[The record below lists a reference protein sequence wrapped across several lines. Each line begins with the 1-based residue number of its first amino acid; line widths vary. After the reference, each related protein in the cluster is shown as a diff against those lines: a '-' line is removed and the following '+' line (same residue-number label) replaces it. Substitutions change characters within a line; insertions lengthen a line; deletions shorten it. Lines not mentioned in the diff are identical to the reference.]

1 MKHHL
6 TFKDESSD
14 KFWNI
19 EVDGNSFTVT
29 YGKTGAT
36 GQTQTKTFDNEE
48 KCLKEAEKLLAE
60 KLKKGYV
67 EVGIEKNDSV
77 NKKEEIVE
85 SKNAYLEEWK
95 TLIKAQDLPKAL
107 IRHFSY
113 LADTPGYGRVLEG
126 VMKVAISAQINE
138 DCLFIEFPSDTLIA
152 TPPANLQHHH
162 EWPESFR
169 KLAAVHGSLELEEAR
184 LYLGD
189 HGLVE
194 NYYLEKIEWGKTLD
208 DPSKVY
214 SPLVDYSDWW
224 FYHPYTKNPTN
235 EPALCFISHEDLS
248 VADPVEQNA
257 GALFLSRMSEILELY
272 ITPSTNENSTETK
285 TSISLKPFL
294 KLSRCVRQGLI
305 HRNDLITLE
314 PKLAETSWEHYP
326 ESINRIAIYDI
337 GKPSQPVLKTFLP
350 LELTPYEMCI
360 HRDRLFVFS
369 AGSIEMG
376 TKFNLTVYDITSHDE
391 IILLKELDSEL
402 IPSNEKY
409 KLDVVSIASHSS
421 LLITGDYLLFS
432 FESLGYRDLRDFEFR
447 VYNIRTLEYIFTQ
460 SIEEGWPN
468 AAQLCG
474 NEVFQYIDYEI
485 RKISIT
491 NDTLN
496 AELVLKWPQDTI
508 RGVYAKRG
516 NFFYLGNMR
525 NDLLYTHNE
534 KGQQI
539 GKVKVPGKALV
550 TVGKMWLHENI
561 LIIKTGF
568 FLYINSDGSL
578 VHLQSDW
585 EPKDSSF
592 INDRNKLT
600 FHENKMLVPRITGD
614 KTPGKEFEFQIFEM
628 ILK

>member
-6 TFKDESSD
+6 TFKDDKSD

-19 EVDGNSFTVT
+19 EVSENSFTVT
-29 YGKTGAT
+29 YGKTGT
-36 GQTQTKTFDNEE
+36 NGQTQTKTFDDEQE
-48 KCLKEAEKLLAE
+48 CLKEAKTLLSE
-60 KLKKGYV
+60 KLKKGYL

-138 DCLFIEFPSDTLIA
+138 DCLVIEFPSDTLIA
-152 TPPANLQHHH
+152 RAPANLQQYK
-162 EWPESFR
+162 EWPESFQ
-169 KLAAVHGSLELEEAR
+169 KLAAVHEALELEEAR

-194 NYYLEKIEWGKTLD
+194 DFYLEKIEWGKTLD

-314 PKLAETSWEHYP
+314 PQLGKNHWEYYP

-432 FESLGYRDLRDFEFR
+432 FESLGYRGLRDFEFK
-447 VYNIRTLEYIFTQ
+447 VYNIQTLEYIFTQ

-468 AAQLCG
+468 AAQLCD
-474 NEVFQYIDYEI
+474 NEVFQYVDNKI

-496 AELVLKWPQDTI
+496 TELLQWTQDIT
-508 RGVYAKRG
+508 RGVYAKKG
-516 NFFYLGNMR
+516 DFLYLGNESL
-525 NDLLYTHNE
+525 NIYNE
-534 KGQQI
+534 KGQRI
-539 GKVKVPGKALV
+539 GKVKVPGTLESIE
-550 TVGKMWLHENI
+550 KMWNHENI
-561 LIIKTGF
+561 LILNHGYF
-568 FLYINSDGSL
+568 FFINSDGSL
-578 VHLQSDW
+578 VHLKSDW
-585 EPKDSSF
+585 KPKDDVF

-600 FHENKMLVPRITGD
+600 FHENKMLVPRLIRD
-614 KTPGKEFEFQIFEM
+614 EAPGKEFEFQIFEM

>member
-6 TFKDESSD
+6 TFKDDKSD

-19 EVDGNSFTVT
+19 EVSENSFTVT
-29 YGKTGAT
+29 YGKTGTA

-48 KCLKEAEKLLAE
+48 KCLKEAGKLLSE

-432 FESLGYRDLRDFEFR
+432 FESLGYRDLRDFEFK
-447 VYNIRTLEYIFTQ
+447 VYNIQTLEYIFTQ

-468 AAQLCG
+468 AAQLCD
-474 NEVFQYIDYEI
+474 NEVFQYVDNKI

-496 AELVLKWPQDTI
+496 TELLQWTQDIT
-508 RGVYAKRG
+508 RGVYAKKG
-516 NFFYLGNMR
+516 DFLYLGNESL
-525 NDLLYTHNE
+525 NIYNE
-534 KGQQI
+534 KGQRI
-539 GKVKVPGKALV
+539 GKVKVPGTLESIE
-550 TVGKMWLHENI
+550 KMWNHENI
-561 LIIKTGF
+561 LILNHGYF
-568 FLYINSDGSL
+568 FFINSDGSL
-578 VHLQSDW
+578 VHLKSDW
-585 EPKDSSF
+585 KPKDDVF

-600 FHENKMLVPRITGD
+600 FHENKMLVPRLIRD
-614 KTPGKEFEFQIFEM
+614 EAPGKEFEFQIFEM

>member
-6 TFKDESSD
+6 TFKDDKSD

-19 EVDGNSFTVT
+19 EVAGNSFTVT
-29 YGKTGAT
+29 YGKTGT
-36 GQTQTKTFDNEE
+36 SGQTQTKTFDDEK

-67 EVGIEKNDSV
+67 EGGIEKNDSV

-85 SKNAYLEEWK
+85 SKNAYLEEWE

-337 GKPSQPVLKTFLP
+337 SKPSQPVLKTFLP

-376 TKFNLTVYDITSHDE
+376 IKFNLTVYDITSHDE

-432 FESLGYRDLRDFEFR
+432 FESLGYRGLRDFEFK
-447 VYNIRTLEYIFTQ
+447 VYNIQTLEYIFTQ

-468 AAQLCG
+468 AAQLCD
-474 NEVFQYIDYEI
+474 NEVFQYVDNKI

-496 AELVLKWPQDTI
+496 TELLQWTQDIT
-508 RGVYAKRG
+508 RGVYAKKG
-516 NFFYLGNMR
+516 DFLYLGNESL
-525 NDLLYTHNE
+525 NIYNE
-534 KGQQI
+534 KGQRI
-539 GKVKVPGKALV
+539 GKVKVPGTLESIE
-550 TVGKMWLHENI
+550 KMWNHENI
-561 LIIKTGF
+561 LILNHGYF
-568 FLYINSDGSL
+568 FFINSDGSL
-578 VHLQSDW
+578 VHLKSDW
-585 EPKDSSF
+585 KPKDDVF

-600 FHENKMLVPRITGD
+600 FHENKMLVPRLIRD
-614 KTPGKEFEFQIFEM
+614 EAPGKEFEFQIFEM

>member
-1 MKHHL
+1 MKHRL
-6 TFKDESSD
+6 TFKDDKSD

-19 EVDGNSFTVT
+19 EVDGTSFTVT
-29 YGKTGAT
+29 YGKAGTS
-36 GQTQTKTFDNEE
+36 GQTQTKSFDNEE
-48 KCLKEAEKLLAE
+48 KCLKEAEKLLSE
-60 KLKKGYV
+60 KLKKGYL

-432 FESLGYRDLRDFEFR
+432 FESLGYRDLRDFEFK
-447 VYNIRTLEYIFTQ
+447 VYNIQTLEYIFTQ

-468 AAQLCG
+468 AAQLCD
-474 NEVFQYIDYEI
+474 NEVFQYVDNKI

-496 AELVLKWPQDTI
+496 TELLQWTQDIT
-508 RGVYAKRG
+508 RGVYAKKG
-516 NFFYLGNMR
+516 DFLYLGNESL
-525 NDLLYTHNE
+525 NIYNE
-534 KGQQI
+534 KGQRI
-539 GKVKVPGKALV
+539 GKVKVPGTLESIE
-550 TVGKMWLHENI
+550 KMWNHENI
-561 LIIKTGF
+561 LILNHGYF
-568 FLYINSDGSL
+568 FFINSDGSL
-578 VHLQSDW
+578 VHLKSDW
-585 EPKDSSF
+585 KPKDDVF

-600 FHENKMLVPRITGD
+600 FHENKMLVPRLIRD
-614 KTPGKEFEFQIFEM
+614 EAPGKEFEFQIFEM

>member
-6 TFKDESSD
+6 TFKDDKSD

-19 EVDGNSFTVT
+19 EVSENSFTVT
-29 YGKTGAT
+29 YGKTGT
-36 GQTQTKTFDNEE
+36 SGQTQTKSFDDEK

-432 FESLGYRDLRDFEFR
+432 FESLGYRDLRDFEFK
-447 VYNIRTLEYIFTQ
+447 VYNIQTLEYIFTQ

-468 AAQLCG
+468 AAQLCD
-474 NEVFQYIDYEI
+474 NEVFQYVDNKI

-496 AELVLKWPQDTI
+496 TELLQWTQDIT
-508 RGVYAKRG
+508 RGVYAKKG
-516 NFFYLGNMR
+516 DFLYLGNESL
-525 NDLLYTHNE
+525 NIYNE
-534 KGQQI
+534 KGQRI
-539 GKVKVPGKALV
+539 GKVKVPGTLESIE
-550 TVGKMWLHENI
+550 KMWNHENI
-561 LIIKTGF
+561 LILNHGYF
-568 FLYINSDGSL
+568 FFINSDGSL
-578 VHLQSDW
+578 VHLKSDW
-585 EPKDSSF
+585 KPKDDVF

-600 FHENKMLVPRITGD
+600 FHENKMLVPRLIRD
-614 KTPGKEFEFQIFEM
+614 EAPGKEFEFQIFEM